1 MFSFEVIKK
10 DKKTTARLGILKTP
24 HGIIHTPNI
33 AIVATKGSIRGL
45 GFDLAKKFGAEIFMI
60 NTFHFFHND
69 RYKIVQKFGGLHKF
83 LDVDYPLMTDSG
95 GFQVFSLGFGIE
107 HGVGK
112 VADIFPLET
121 RINADLNA
129 DKRGL
134 NNTRIN
140 ADNGLPGFKP
150 DISENSSGLK
160 PDISGNHSS
169 KLSGKYP
176 GNSSERHPGNNQR
189 KSTVKIYEEG
199 VEFISPYDGKKLFLS
214 PELSIKIQKILKAD
228 IIFSFDECTSPL
240 SSYEYTKVAMKR
252 THRWALRCLEEF
264 YKTRINTDLKRINTD
279 KNFEPRINTDSNAD
293 KRGYN
298 FSTRIHAD
306 LTRINVDKT
315 RIRHE
320 LNELD
325 TNKFEKNSCNNIR
338 DKFVD
343 KNIKSLRES
352 ALDQVMFGIVQ
363 GGEYEDLRKESAKFI
378 NSLPFFGFGIGG
390 SLGKSKKD
398 IIKVLNWTIPLLD
411 ENKPRH
417 LLGIGEVDD
426 IFNSIEQGVDLFDCV
441 IPTRW
446 ARHGAGFTFK
456 GRINLK
462 LKSNKYLND
471 KKPIDL
477 ECKCRVCQKFSRA
490 YISHLLKENEIYG
503 IMLLTEHNVF
513 WILNLFKE
521 IRKAIKEN
529 KFLDLKRKILKYW

>member
-1 MFSFEVIKK
+1 MRIIELKKMFSFKIIKK
-10 DKKTTARLGILKTP
+10 DKNTRARLGILKTP

-33 AIVATKGSIRGL
+33 AIVATKGSIRGIS
-45 GFDLAKKFGAEIFMI
+45 FDLAKKFGSEIFMI

-69 RYKIVQKFGGLHKF
+69 RYKIVEKFGGLHKF
-83 LDVDYPLMTDSG
+83 LNINYPLMTDSG
-95 GFQVFSLGFGIE
+95 GFQVFSLGFGLE

-134 NNTRIN
+134 NKN
-140 ADNGLPGFKP
+140 
-150 DISENSSGLK
+150 
-160 PDISGNHSS
+160 
-169 KLSGKYP
+169 
-176 GNSSERHPGNNQR
+176 R
-189 KSTVKIYEEG
+189 KSLVKIYEEG
-199 VEFISPYDGKKLFLS
+199 VEFVSPYDGKKLFLS

-228 IIFSFDECTSPL
+228 IIFAFDECTSPL
-240 SSYEYTKVAMKR
+240 SSYEYTKQAMQR

-264 YKTRINTDLKRINTD
+264 KGP
-279 KNFEPRINTDSNAD
+279 KN
-293 KRGYN
+293 
-298 FSTRIHAD
+298 
-306 LTRINVDKT
+306 
-315 RIRHE
+315 
-320 LNELD
+320 
-325 TNKFEKNSCNNIR
+325 
-338 DKFVD
+338 
-343 KNIKSLRES
+343 
-352 ALDQVMFGIVQ
+352 QVMFGIVQ

-426 IFNSIEQGVDLFDCV
+426 IFHSIEQGIDLFDCI

-446 ARHGAGFTFK
+446 ARHGTGFTYK

-462 LKSNKYLND
+462 SSKYVKD
-471 KKPIDL
+471 KKPIDP
-477 ECKCRVCQKFSRA
+477 ECKCNVCQKYSRA
-490 YISHLLKENEIYG
+490 YICHLLKEKEIYG
-503 IMLLTEHNVF
+503 IILLTEHNIF

-521 IRKAIKEN
+521 IREALRNNQFTKMQRRLLM
-529 KFLDLKRKILKYW
+529 FY

>member
-1 MFSFEVIKK
+1 MFSFKIIKK
-10 DKKTTARLGILKTP
+10 DKKTKARLGVLKTP

-33 AIVATKGSIRGL
+33 AIVATKGSIRGIS
-45 GFDLAKKFGAEIFMI
+45 FDLAKKFGAEVFMI

-69 RYKIVQKFGGLHKF
+69 RYKIVEKFGGLHKF
-83 LDVDYPLMTDSG
+83 LNINYPLMTDSG
-95 GFQVFSLGFGIE
+95 GFQVFSLGFGLE

-112 VADIFPLET
+112 VVDIFP
-121 RINADLNA
+121 
-129 DKRGL
+129 
-134 NNTRIN
+134 
-140 ADNGLPGFKP
+140 
-150 DISENSSGLK
+150 SESRNQNQSLDVVRPK
-160 PDISGNHSS
+160 
-169 KLSGKYP
+169 GK
-176 GNSSERHPGNNQR
+176 SL
-189 KSTVKIYEEG
+189 VKIFEDG

-228 IIFSFDECTSPL
+228 IIFAFDECTSPL
-240 SSYEYTKVAMKR
+240 SSYEYTKLAMKR
-252 THRWALRCLEEF
+252 THRWALRCLKEF
-264 YKTRINTDLKRINTD
+264 YRTRTSADYTRT
-279 KNFEPRINTDSNAD
+279 NAD
-293 KRGYN
+293 K
-298 FSTRIHAD
+298 TQ
-306 LTRINVDKT
+306 INS
-315 RIRHE
+315 
-320 LNELD
+320 LN
-325 TNKFEKNSCNNIR
+325 
-338 DKFVD
+338 
-343 KNIKSLRES
+343 
-352 ALDQVMFGIVQ
+352 QVMFGIVQ

-398 IIKVLNWTIPLLD
+398 IIKVLNWTLPLLN
-411 ENKPRH
+411 ENKPKH

-426 IFNSIEQGVDLFDCV
+426 IFNSIEQGIDLFDCV

-462 LKSNKYLND
+462 SSKYLND

-477 ECKCRVCQKFSRA
+477 ECKCPICQKFSRA

-529 KFLDLKRKILKYW
+529 RFLDLKRKILKYWQK